1 MITPGAGRAAAPPVA
16 PPVVFRHGRRR
27 VGAPGQPPGFDALAV
42 LRDPRRLFGVG
53 SRVCR
58 RCRPGHLARGHA
70 EQSERL
76 EANLSITLFHRHMA
90 YDTLPTPLP
99 WRLPA
104 GPAGLFEHQGSPVL
118 LPPRLE
124 CLPYSTSPWP
134 QGQEPDALFQTPPQG
149 PLALGRASGDNPDNA
164 VEPQGQTCLKS
175 ARGLR
180 ASAGLTIPAT
190 HPEGP
195 AAVPTDAKP
204 QQHLFAVIPAIFVR
218 PGGGPWCPRRL

>member
-1 MITPGAGRAAAPPVA
+1 GW
-16 PPVVFRHGRRR
+16 
-27 VGAPGQPPGFDALAV
+27 
-42 LRDPRRLFGVG
+42 
-53 SRVCR
+53 
-58 RCRPGHLARGHA
+58 RPARTRPWARG
-70 EQSERL
+70 
-76 EANLSITLFHRHMA
+76 
-90 YDTLPTPLP
+90 P
-99 WRLPA
+99 
-104 GPAGLFEHQGSPVL
+104 GPAAFSQP
-118 LPPRLE
+118 
-124 CLPYSTSPWP
+124 
-134 QGQEPDALFQTPPQG
+134 PPQG
-149 PLALGRASGDNPDNA
+149 PLALGGAIGDNPDNA